1 MKARSALFLTATLAL
16 ACALS
21 ACTPNGGSIYATIET
36 EQKVVDS
43 TLPKTITVC
52 DLVNNSTAPT
62 YPYYVAAGAI
72 YKGTRPNADNKMGW
86 PSTGNSAK
94 PVTPPVSDALCNT
107 IVLFNGELWGGFFS
121 TGSILGLYSSNLL
134 SFAGRP
140 AVSGI
145 VKGKQV
151 ISLQATDNGSPGQL
165 FVCTGTVSG
174 GKYVYQLSYFDSV
187 TWSPLLTDL
196 PDPVNGVV
204 WDPNPTGT
212 PQYLMV
218 SGSKVYS
225 DTNDPPVFAETTLP
239 GVSLDSSDELRAIFV
254 DSANDRLFIP
264 TRDNGVYVRKLGIW
278 SQAPADDVN
287 GNTVEYL
294 AVAGPVNGAGNKYLV
309 GSDGYGYYTLDIS
322 TMKLTRFDDNTILLY
337 SSAVRRILVDGT
349 TVLMGTA
356 GNGLWSATF
365 NPATGDLASDTAWV
379 HE

>member
-1 MKARSALFLTATLAL
+1 MKTRSALFLTATLAL

-107 IVLFNGELWGGFFS
+107 LVLFNSELWGGFFS
-121 TGSILGLYSSNLL
+121 TGSILGLYSSTTLAF
-134 SFAGRP
+134 SGP
-140 AVSGI
+140 AVSDTV

-174 GKYVYQLSYFDSV
+174 SKYVYQLSYFDAV

-204 WDPNPTGT
+204 WDPVGA
-212 PQYLMV
+212 QYLMV

-225 DTNDPPVFAETTLP
+225 GTNADPPVFTTTTLP
-239 GVSLDSSDELRAIFV
+239 GVSLDSSDELRGIFV
-254 DSANDRLFIP
+254 DGANIFIP
-264 TRDNGVYVRKLGIW
+264 TRDNGVYLTTGGAW
-278 SQAPADDVN
+278 SQIPADDVN
-287 GNTVEYL
+287 GNTVGYL
-294 AVAGPVNGAGNKYLV
+294 AVAGPVDGAGNKYLV

-356 GNGLWSATF
+356 GNGLWSAIF
-365 NPATGDLASDTAWV
+365 NPATGDLKADTAWV